1 MINLRKVFTSRQLTV
16 SHSKELDKQE
26 SSVLGNFVPV
36 QSSKSASDTN
46 MQPYMV
52 SGEIYLNSGFTSHTK
67 ESGAFSPTASA
78 L

>member
-1 MINLRKVFTSRQLTV
+1 MINLRKFSRSLTYT
-16 SHSKELDKQE
+16 HSQELDKQE
-26 SSVLGNFVPV
+26 SSVLGNFIPV
-36 QSSKSASDTN
+36 QSSSSASDSN

-67 ESGAFSPTASA
+67 QAGAFSPTSSA